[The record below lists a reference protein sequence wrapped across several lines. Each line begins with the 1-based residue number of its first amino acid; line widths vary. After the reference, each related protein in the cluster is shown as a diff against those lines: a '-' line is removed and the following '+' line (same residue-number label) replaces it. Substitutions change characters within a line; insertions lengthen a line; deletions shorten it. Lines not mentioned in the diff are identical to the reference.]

1 MALKVWLPLDGDLRN
16 LGCSNIG
23 ISSIEA
29 TPTYVNGKIG
39 QCYQRANS
47 STQSTN
53 GIKLDT
59 NFLDIFGTQASIAVW
74 IKPLGTHTHYNGT
87 ILSSGDWN
95 KKRWSFGV
103 SQDNSQVDVLCGGH
117 NNYLTCAVPANEWT
131 HLVSTFDNG
140 VCKVYKNG
148 VYVGEKTGQSAFDSD
163 ATWTGVGRESYA
175 SGYFGFNGL
184 INDLRIYNHVL
195 SATEA
200 HELAQGL
207 ILHYKLNGSCGI
219 GNPNLLAEATVPTSG
234 NGASGIT
241 KYITDDGIQ
250 KVVAETGNSN
260 WATFS
265 NHNTTLALTKGDT
278 FTFSLMIKSDDSNKK
293 PTVYFQN
300 GLGYYSMQG
309 AMSTEWSIIYYTGT
323 WSIDNLTTNI
333 HLGFSSAPGTYYI
346 KYFKLEKGS
355 YYTPLA
361 PKAGEAMF
369 DLSTIIID
377 SSGYNHNGTI
387 NGNITVEPISPRYS
401 IHTNLTDSACAI
413 GIGNLSTLLPEGIF
427 TFNIWFK
434 KVIGEWS
441 SKAWETILGGPSGFE
456 LEGKLSSTQN
466 AYIHPY
472 SWGGGS
478 TSTPN
483 SYSIAYTLDEWHM
496 LTMVRTS
503 SNTLFYLDGEHKVTG
518 SKGNLPS
525 GDYFIGSWQT
535 AAKQNYRGH
544 LSDARIYC
552 TPLLD
557 NDIKMLYNV
566 GMKIDNSNALHTFE
580 VNESGSRELMQGI
593 NITTSYSN
601 HTISCFSNYNN
612 GELYFNTNSSS
623 AGSNYIPI
631 SPSGKTYYYDFEIS
645 VNTGN
650 QFYIGIER
658 YDADKTSRSNN
669 ACVYPVA
676 IKPTSDLSHK
686 RYYGTVNLSTDGVNP
701 CAFIALRVLN
711 GWSGTTSG
719 VTGIATIHRLS
730 LREVTTIQKPKLL
743 KTGVFQIDELNEQQR
758 ASFYSNGIV
767 ETSELIEI

>member
-59 NFLDIFGTQASIAVW
+59 NFLDIFETQASIAVW

-148 VYVGEKTGQSAFDSD
+148 EYVGEKTGQSAFDSD

-184 INDLRIYNHVL
+184 INDLRIYDHVL

-207 ILHYKLNGSCGI
+207 VLHYKLDNGNMGL
-219 GNPNLLAEATVPTSG
+219 PNLISKSTYSAAPWATAITGTATVDGKLAYLLHNRTLYSNTSSGSTTLFPNITFEENTQYTVSIDWRDDYRTDGKNSNLRIYFKYTDDTTTRIQSPSRDKSIWTHTSMTSTAGKTVSMVTASYG
-234 NGASGIT
+234 NGGIL
-241 KYITDDGIQ
+241 YI
-250 KVVAETGNSN
+250 A
-260 WATFS
+260 
-265 NHNTTLALTKGDT
+265 
-278 FTFSLMIKSDDSNKK
+278 
-293 PTVYFQN
+293 
-300 GLGYYSMQG
+300 
-309 AMSTEWSIIYYTGT
+309 
-323 WSIDNLTTNI
+323 NL
-333 HLGFSSAPGTYYI
+333 
-346 KYFKLEKGS
+346 KLEKNS
-355 YYTPLA
+355 FETPWSL
-361 PKAGEAMF
+361 PTDEINTVF
-369 DLSTIIID
+369 D
-377 SSGYNHNGTI
+377 SSGYNHNGAI

-401 IHTNLTDSACAI
+401 IHTNFTDSACAI

-434 KVIGEWS
+434 KVTGEWS
-441 SKAWETILGGPSGFE
+441 SKTWETILGGPSGFE

-483 SYSIAYTLDEWHM
+483 NYSIAYTLDEWHM

-503 SNTLFYLDGEHKVTG
+503 SNTLFYLDGEYKVTG
-518 SKGNLPS
+518 SKGSLPS

-552 TPLLD
+552 TALLD
-557 NDIKMLYNV
+557 NDIKMLYNT
-566 GMKIDNSNALHTFE
+566 GMKIDNLNALHTFE

-593 NITTSYSN
+593 NITTPYSN

-612 GELYFNTNSSS
+612 GELYFNTNNSS

-658 YDADKTSRSNN
+658 YDADKTSRENN
-669 ACVYPVA
+669 ACLYPVA

-686 RYYGTVNLSTDGVNP
+686 RYYGTINLSTDGVNP

-730 LREVTTIQKPKLL
+730 LREVTTIQKPNLL